1 MSWVGTTFSVVWCM
15 MPNIFE
21 NYSERLCGEL
31 ALKHKSQNRL
41 NVFMVHTGYS
51 FMSVTGKDTALAWLM
66 PTKTAMQRIT
76 LAHSR
81 LNLCGS
87 PRWWSKQGYKRPTTA
102 EERENISALNNSN
115 SSKTRGKNNN
125 HIWCLNLICIVWLLF
140 RTQVDN
146 FCFSH

>member
-1 MSWVGTTFSVVWCM
+1 MDTDSDLIFFYVFELFSYIKHLAMMCIFLHEFEFGTTFSVVWCM
-15 MPNIFE
+15 MPNI
-21 NYSERLCGEL
+21 LI
-31 ALKHKSQNRL
+31 ALKHKSQNRWK
-41 NVFMVHTGYS
+41 VIMVLTGYS

-102 EERENISALNNSN
+102 EERENISALNSN
-115 SSKTRGKNNN
+115 SSKTT
-125 HIWCLNLICIVWLLF
+125 ITFDVWI
-140 RTQVDN
+140 
-146 FCFSH
+146 